1 MSRTFLGI
9 AIELWERVE
18 KKKKKKQQPGL
29 VRKELNFDQ
38 VC

>member
-18 KKKKKKQQPGL
+18 KKKKKQQPGL